1 MTLEEFATQTDY
13 KLLTSQ
19 KQTLLHLLDRDLLT
33 GDQDQ
38 DLQGLINFLD
48 SFQDAVVDSGVLPE
62 EKVF

>member
-19 KQTLLHLLDRDLLT
+19 KQTLLHLLDRDLLNS
-33 GDQDQ
+33 DQDQ

>member
-1 MTLEEFATQTDY
+1 MTLEEFATQTDF

-33 GDQDQ
+33 SDQDR
-38 DLQGLINFLD
+38 DLLGLINFLD